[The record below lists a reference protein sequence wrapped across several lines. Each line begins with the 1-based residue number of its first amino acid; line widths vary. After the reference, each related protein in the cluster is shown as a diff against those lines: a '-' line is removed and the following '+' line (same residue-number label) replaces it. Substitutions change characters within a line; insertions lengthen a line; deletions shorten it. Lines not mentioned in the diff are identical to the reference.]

1 MTRIASGP
9 SDDLEGATPSE
20 DPAGS
25 THEVALWCPR
35 CGYDL
40 RAGESSSC
48 PECGLPIDREAM
60 RRSTIP
66 WVLVRR
72 WWSWPIAY
80 ARTVWRISNKPNR
93 FAEEVT
99 RPVDPA
105 AARQFRL
112 VSVAIGWGCL
122 AAPGWVGVELARA
135 ATHGNG
141 LPAMGVPVAVV
152 AVPALLGL
160 GVALWWATALP
171 GLWMRGG
178 DQPRVRANRAVAMAD
193 YLAGVMGWWPV
204 VLLTGGLAW
213 VAHSSSQTLADS
225 GVFGRNDP
233 FVVALRAAAAISA
246 LLASA
251 VLLTSAFAWLFT
263 TARFVRRVAGRGG
276 VAAILACISLPVG
289 LLVGLLLT
297 VGLWP
302 LIALMVWLAFIDA
315 GPPGLS

>member
-1 MTRIASGP
+1 
-9 SDDLEGATPSE
+9 
-20 DPAGS
+20 
-25 THEVALWCPR
+25 
-35 CGYDL
+35 
-40 RAGESSSC
+40 
-48 PECGLPIDREAM
+48 M

-122 AAPGWVGVELARA
+122 AVPGWVGVELARA